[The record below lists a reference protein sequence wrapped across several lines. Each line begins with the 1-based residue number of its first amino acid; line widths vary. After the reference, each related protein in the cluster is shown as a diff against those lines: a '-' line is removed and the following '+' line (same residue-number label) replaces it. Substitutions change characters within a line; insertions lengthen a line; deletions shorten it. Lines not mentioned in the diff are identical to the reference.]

1 MIHFITFIFLGAASG
16 QPNLNP
22 SPISACPNEIVNFT
36 CTGHQV
42 NAIQWI
48 AEPYLSK
55 EDPIKYIV
63 ELIQTQENVTT
74 RDHFTANLIDVTNKV
89 GAEADVTTTLTVLP
103 TALLNKTNITCQT
116 TVGSRHYVNSTV
128 LYIAG

>member
-1 MIHFITFIFLGAASG
+1 MNS
-16 QPNLNP
+16 
-22 SPISACPNEIVNFT
+22 
-36 CTGHQV
+36 
-42 NAIQWI
+42 IQWI

-74 RDHFTANLIDVTNKV
+74 RDNFTATLTDVTNKV
-89 GAEADVTTTLTVLP
+89 GAAADVTITLTVLA
-103 TALLNKTNITCQT
+103 TVLLNKTNITCQT
-116 TVGSRHYVNSTV
+116 TVGSHHYVNSTV